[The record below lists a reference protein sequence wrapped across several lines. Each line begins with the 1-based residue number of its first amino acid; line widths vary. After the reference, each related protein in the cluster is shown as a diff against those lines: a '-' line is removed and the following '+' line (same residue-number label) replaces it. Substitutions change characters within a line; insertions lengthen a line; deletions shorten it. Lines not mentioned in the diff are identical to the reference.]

1 MKKALAALL
10 IFTLSVSQVGQSCR
24 GENVNPVAVA
34 QKDQDETKEKETS
47 QQELNEK
54 ILARLIELETKING
68 DPKIK
73 KENIFLRI
81 LKAPF
86 KFLIS
91 KFFWLVVILFTYT
104 CFLCFLVSVGLSEF
118 KNGIDLFRLFYGVD
132 ISLKDATEC
141 LKSAAELG
149 FFLYK
154 NPGLTEG
161 ILNKLFEEISGNYGD
176 HKLTSEEKKRVK
188 DVLKELMKRFHPD
201 NINRLKNL
209 TKEDLEEIAKKANS
223 ALDIFKK

>member
-1 MKKALAALL
+1 MKKVLAALL
-10 IFTLSVSQVGQSCR
+10 IFTLSVSQVGQGCR

-34 QKDQDETKEKETS
+34 QKDQGETKEKETS

-54 ILARLIELETKING
+54 ILARLNELETKING
-68 DPKIK
+68 DPQIK

-91 KFFWLVVILFTYT
+91 KFFWLVVVLFTYT
-104 CFLCFLVSVGLSEF
+104 GFLFFFVHIGL
-118 KNGIDLFRLFYGVD
+118 IDFFNC
-132 ISLKDATEC
+132 ISLNGVVISFKDATEC

-149 FFLYK
+149 WFLCK
-154 NPGLTEG
+154 NQGLAEG
-161 ILNKLFEEISGNYGD
+161 ILNKLFQEISGNHGD
-176 HKLTSEEKKRVK
+176 HKLTSEEKERIK
-188 DVLKELMKRFHPD
+188 DFINELMKRFHPD
-201 NINRLKNL
+201 NLNRLKNL